1 MVPRGS
7 GPEWQ
12 ERLPSLPRTTDRLR
26 TGRGASAS
34 YNNLRLNGSQWQAS
48 SWHGRSAFRGK
59 ATSREESGEVASEEN
74 TEHPSIWSGTKP
86 SNLVAVAEWRL
97 GSLVPAVIPEEA
109 NTWKAGRIAALA
121 LFLGGS
127 FWAWHMAL
135 LVARSPEDIGGRVLC
150 IPGYLVWALWGL
162 RALNLGSKRLHRIIW
177 TLSLLLHL
185 SWLALIAV
193 TTAATGGLALAM
205 IPLQT
210 VWCLSAAMV
219 SAAFVVGHAD
229 A

>member
-1 MVPRGS
+1 M
-7 GPEWQ
+7 
-12 ERLPSLPRTTDRLR
+12 T
-26 TGRGASAS
+26 
-34 YNNLRLNGSQWQAS
+34 
-48 SWHGRSAFRGK
+48 
-59 ATSREESGEVASEEN
+59 
-74 TEHPSIWSGTKP
+74 
-86 SNLVAVAEWRL
+86 
-97 GSLVPAVIPEEA
+97 PEEA

-127 FWAWHMAL
+127 FWAWQMAM
-135 LVARSPEDIGGRVLC
+135 LVASTPGDIGGRILC
-150 IPGYLVWALWGL
+150 VPGYLVWALWGL
-162 RALNLGSKRLHRIIW
+162 RALNLGSKGLPRIIW

-185 SWLALIAV
+185 SWLSLIAV
-193 TTAATGGLALAM
+193 TTAATGGLTLAM